1 MNATMS
7 GINLI
12 VDKVF
17 IKKFRFAP
25 HVYEGTQNLMGFRL
39 WTRVSVSL
47 RFRGVNEIR
56 FLVKIPWLKIV

>member
-25 HVYEGTQNLMGFRL
+25 HVYEGTQNLIGFNPDCGHKLQFHFVL
-39 WTRVSVSL
+39 W
-47 RFRGVNEIR
+47 G
-56 FLVKIPWLKIV
+56 